1 MMGQTEWG
9 FKVEST
15 SAKITPLAGVVLVD
29 RIAQALGV
37 TASLERRLG
46 HLKQRRRGYRV
57 SDKVM
62 DLVRLVVS
70 GGRALS
76 DLRMLRG
83 DEVLQGALGREALGL
98 PAAMAGSTAVEFL
111 GQLGA
116 REVAELSRVAGR
128 AAADTLHL
136 SRREMATLDVD
147 ATFIEAHKREARRS
161 YHGEPGY
168 YPMLGF
174 VAETQGCLLAEF
186 RDGNASPSSRA
197 LPFLRQ
203 LVARLP
209 ATVKRI
215 RLRSDSAWFNH
226 KVLDWS
232 SGLGL
237 ADERGIEF
245 AVTADKNR
253 HMLDVIEAIRPE
265 QWAPFGC
272 AQGRPFG
279 DAEQAN
285 RGDSI
290 AESVYSFEHGAR
302 AYRIIVLR
310 RPMRQLELF
319 GGLYEYRV
327 VITNM
332 AWEARRLVRW
342 HRERATSENWIKEL
356 KGGFGLERLPSGR
369 FESNAAYLAIVALA
383 YNLVGALK
391 VLSLPVAWRTCS
403 IKTLRFRLLHI
414 AAIWVR
420 HARQC
425 VLKLKAPAALIALFR
440 RVLEQPLRLCPT

>member
-1 MMGQTEWG
+1 MMRQTEWG

-37 TASLERRLG
+37 GVSLERRLG
-46 HLKQRRRGYRV
+46 HLKRRRRGYRV

-62 DLVRLVVS
+62 DLVRLLVA

-76 DLRMLRG
+76 DLRVLRG

-111 GQLGA
+111 GQMGA
-116 REVAELSRVAGR
+116 HEVEALSRIAGR

-136 SRREMATLDVD
+136 SRREAATLDVD
-147 ATFIEAHKREARRS
+147 ATFIEAHKREAHMS
-161 YHGEPGY
+161 YHGAPGY

-174 VAETQGCLLAEF
+174 VAETEGCLLAEF
-186 RDGNASPSSRA
+186 REGNASPSARA
-197 LPFLRQ
+197 LPFLKQ
-203 LVARLP
+203 MVARLP

-232 SGLGL
+232 S
-237 ADERGIEF
+237 ERAIEF
-245 AVTADKNR
+245 AVTAEKNR
-253 HMLDVIEAIRPE
+253 HMLDVIEAIGPE
-265 QWAPFGC
+265 AWQVFEHDPT
-272 AQGRPFG
+272 
-279 DAEQAN
+279 EQ
-285 RGDSI
+285 I
-290 AESVYSFEHGAR
+290 AESVYSFEHGTR
-302 AYRIIVLR
+302 AYRIIVVR
-310 RPMRQLELF
+310 RPMRQLEMF
-319 GGLYEYRV
+319 RGLYEYRV

-369 FESNAAYLAIVALA
+369 FASNAAFMQIVALA

-391 VLSLPVAWRTCS
+391 VLSLPVAWRSWT
-403 IKTLRFRLLHI
+403 IKTLRFRLIHI

-440 RVLEQPLRLCPT
+440 RVLAQPLRLCPT

>member
-37 TASLERRLG
+37 RVSIEERLG
-46 HLKQRRRGYRV
+46 HLKRRRRGYRV

-76 DLRMLRG
+76 DLRVLRG
-83 DEVLQGALGREALGL
+83 DEVLQGALGREAL
-98 PAAMAGSTAVEFL
+98 MAGSTAVEFL
-111 GQLGA
+111 GQLGG
-116 REVAELSRVAGR
+116 REVEGLSRIAGR

-136 SRREMATLDVD
+136 SRRELATLDVD
-147 ATFIEAHKREARRS
+147 ATFIEAHKREAHMS
-161 YHGEPGY
+161 YHGAPGY

-174 VAETQGCLLAEF
+174 VAETEGCLLAEF
-186 RDGNASPSSRA
+186 REGNASPSSRA
-197 LPFLRQ
+197 LPFLKQ

-209 ATVKRI
+209 ATVKRL

-226 KVLDWS
+226 AVFDWAS
-232 SGLGL
+232 
-237 ADERGIEF
+237 ERRIEF
-245 AVTADKNR
+245 VVTAEKNR
-253 HMLDVIEAIRPE
+253 HMLEVIEAIPPA
-265 QWAPFGC
+265 QWAPFGD
-272 AQGRPFG
+272 QP
-279 DAEQAN
+279 AEQ
-285 RGDSI
+285 I

-310 RPMRQLELF
+310 RPMRQLKMF
-319 GGLYEYRV
+319 DGLYEYRV

-332 AWEARRLVRW
+332 GWEARRLVAW

-369 FESNAAYLAIVALA
+369 FQSNAAYLEIVALA

-391 VLSLPVAWRTCS
+391 VLSLPVAWRSWT

-420 HARQC
+420 HARQW
-425 VLKLKAPAALIALFR
+425 VLKLKAPATLIALFR

>member
-37 TASLERRLG
+37 RVSLEERLR
-46 HLKQRRRGYRV
+46 HLKRRRRGYRV
-57 SDKVM
+57 SDKVL
-62 DLVRLVVS
+62 DLVRLLVA

-76 DLRMLRG
+76 DLRVLRG
-83 DEVLQGALGREALGL
+83 DEVLQGALGRETLGV
-98 PAAMAGSTAVEFL
+98 PSAMAGSTAVEFL
-111 GQLGA
+111 GQMGA
-116 REVAELSRVAGR
+116 HEVQQLSRIAGR
-128 AAADTLHL
+128 AARDTLEL

-147 ATFIEAHKREARRS
+147 ATFIEAHKREAHRS

-174 VAETQGCLLAEF
+174 VAETEGCLLAEF
-186 RDGNASPSSRA
+186 RDGNASPSARA
-197 LPFLRQ
+197 LPFLKH

-226 KVLDWS
+226 AVLDWAS
-232 SGLGL
+232 
-237 ADERGIEF
+237 ERGIEF
-245 AVTADKNR
+245 AVTAEKNR
-253 HMLDVIEAIRPE
+253 HMLDVIEAIGPE
-265 QWAPFGC
+265 QWAPFGND
-272 AQGRPFG
+272 PT
-279 DAEQAN
+279 EQ
-285 RGDSI
+285 I

-302 AYRIIVLR
+302 AYRILVLR
-310 RPMRQLELF
+310 RPMRQLEMF
-319 GGLYEYRV
+319 RGLYEYRV

-332 AWEARRLVRW
+332 GWEARRLVRW

-369 FESNAAYLAIVALA
+369 FLSNAAYLEIVALA

-391 VLSLPVAWRTCS
+391 ALSLPVAWRSCT
-403 IKTLRFRLLHI
+403 IKTLRFRLIHI

-440 RVLEQPLRLCPT
+440 RVLARPLRLCPT

>member
-1 MMGQTEWG
+1 MMGQPEWG

-37 TASLERRLG
+37 RVSLERRLG
-46 HLKQRRRGYRV
+46 HLKRRRRGYRV

-76 DLRMLRG
+76 DLRVLRG
-83 DEVLQGALGREALGL
+83 DEVLQGALGREVLGL
-98 PAAMAGSTAVEFL
+98 PAAMAGSTAAEFL

-116 REVAELSRVAGR
+116 REVEGLSRIAGR
-128 AAADTLHL
+128 VAADTLHL

-147 ATFIEAHKREARRS
+147 ATFIEAHKREAHMS

-174 VAETQGCLLAEF
+174 VAETEGCLLAEF
-186 RDGNASPSSRA
+186 REGNASPSSRA
-197 LPFLRQ
+197 LPFLKQ

-209 ATVKRI
+209 VTVKRI

-226 KVLDWS
+226 AVLDWAS
-232 SGLGL
+232 EHS
-237 ADERGIEF
+237 IEF
-245 AVTADKNR
+245 AVTAEKNR
-253 HMLDVIEAIRPE
+253 HMLDVIEAIGPE
-265 QWAPFGC
+265 QWA
-272 AQGRPFG
+272 RFG
-279 DAEQAN
+279 DHPDEQ
-285 RGDSI
+285 I

-310 RPMRQLELF
+310 RPMRQLKMF
-319 GGLYEYRV
+319 DGLYEYRV

-332 AWEARRLVRW
+332 GWDKRRLVRW

-356 KGGFGLERLPSGR
+356 KGGFALERLPSGR
-369 FESNAAYLAIVALA
+369 FESNAAYLEIVALA

-391 VLSLPVAWRTCS
+391 VLSLPAAWRSWT

>member
-15 SAKITPLAGVVLVD
+15 SAKITPVAGVVLVD
-29 RIAQALGV
+29 RVAQALGV
-37 TASLERRLG
+37 GASLEERLG
-46 HLKQRRRGYRV
+46 HLKRRRRGYRV

-76 DLRMLRG
+76 DLRVLRG
-83 DEVLQGALGREALGL
+83 DEVLEGALGREALGL
-98 PAAMAGSTAVEFL
+98 PSAMAGSTAVEFL

-116 REVAELSRVAGR
+116 HEVQQLSRIAGR

-147 ATFIEAHKREARRS
+147 ATFIEAHKREAHMS

-174 VAETQGCLLAEF
+174 VAETEGCLLAEF
-186 RDGNASPSSRA
+186 REGNASPSARA
-197 LPFLRQ
+197 LPFLKQ

-226 KVLDWS
+226 AVLDWAG
-232 SGLGL
+232 GLGL
-237 ADERGIEF
+237 AGERGIEF
-245 AVTADKNR
+245 AATAEKNR

-265 QWAPFGC
+265 AWQVFEHDPT
-272 AQGRPFG
+272 
-279 DAEQAN
+279 EQ
-285 RGDSI
+285 I

-302 AYRIIVLR
+302 AYRILVLR
-310 RPMRQLELF
+310 RPMRQLEMF
-319 GGLYEYRV
+319 RGLYEYRV

-356 KGGFGLERLPSGR
+356 KAGFGLERLPSGR
-369 FESNAAYLAIVALA
+369 FLSNAAYLEIVALA

-391 VLSLPVAWRTCS
+391 VLSLPVGWRSWT

-425 VLKLKAPAALIALFR
+425 VLKLRAPAALIALFR
-440 RVLEQPLRLCPT
+440 RVLAQPLRPCPT

>member
-37 TASLERRLG
+37 RVSLEERLG
-46 HLKQRRRGYRV
+46 HLKRRRRGYRV

-62 DLVRLVVS
+62 DLVRLMVS

-76 DLRMLRG
+76 DLRVLRG

-116 REVAELSRVAGR
+116 REVEALSRIAGR
-128 AAADTLHL
+128 VAADTLHL

-147 ATFIEAHKREARRS
+147 ATFIEAHKREAHMS

-174 VAETQGCLLAEF
+174 VAETEGCLLAEF
-186 RDGNASPSSRA
+186 REGNASPSSRA
-197 LPFLRQ
+197 LPFLKQ

-226 KVLDWS
+226 AVLDWAS
-232 SGLGL
+232 EHS
-237 ADERGIEF
+237 IEF
-245 AVTADKNR
+245 AVTAEKNR
-253 HMLDVIEAIRPE
+253 HMLDVIEAIPPE
-265 QWAPFGC
+265 QWAPFGDH
-272 AQGRPFG
+272 P
-279 DAEQAN
+279 DEQ
-285 RGDSI
+285 I

-310 RPMRQLELF
+310 RPMRQLKMF
-319 GGLYEYRV
+319 DGLYEYRV

-356 KGGFGLERLPSGR
+356 KGGFALERLPSGR
-369 FESNAAYLAIVALA
+369 FLSNAAYLEIVALA

-391 VLSLPVAWRTCS
+391 VLSLPVAWRSWT